1 MMRVVLDTNVLVG
14 GLIRPNGRLG
24 PILRRLRDG
33 DYTILYAASSLEELV
48 SVLMRPRIR
57 DKYGVTDG
65 DIEAVLALILVR
77 GEVVSVERRIAAC
90 RDPKDDLFLEIGVA
104 GHADA
109 IVSGDRDLLV
119 LHPFEGIPVI
129 TPAELLQC
137 LDQAD
142 E

>member
-90 RDPKDDLFLEIGVA
+90 RDPPG
-104 GHADA
+104 G
-109 IVSGDRDLLV
+109 R
-119 LHPFEGIPVI
+119 
-129 TPAELLQC
+129 
-137 LDQAD
+137 
-142 E
+142 